1 MSTSPART
9 RADELLAQPSGVTP
23 DELDELWSQLA
34 TVRAQDILGSWSGAA
49 FQTGHGLCR
58 ALPASKWHGKN
69 FVSLTEAQ
77 PLICRA
83 DDGTLFSD
91 VEMGSG
97 EASLWNIEF
106 RGEVTATMV
115 YDGKAVFDHFK
126 QIDDDMLMGIMNG
139 KPELVLS
146 RGQHFY
152 FVLERSR

>member
-1 MSTSPART
+1 MTDRETITRT
-9 RADELLAQPSGVTP
+9 DELLARTSGVSAA
-23 DELDELWSQLA
+23 ELDELWSQLA
-34 TVRAQDILGSWSGAA
+34 SVRAEDILGSWTGAA

-69 FVSLTEAQ
+69 FISVTEAQ

-83 DDGTLFSD
+83 DDGSLFSN

-126 QIDDDMLMGIMNG
+126 QIDDGRLMGIMNG

-146 RGQHFY
+146 RGEHFY
-152 FVLERSR
+152 FVLERDR